1 MPAKAR
7 PDPDGQFKS
16 FERLKSYTSLLIAL
30 EQALLAALQLIRLI
44 GC

>member
-1 MPAKAR
+1 MPVKHR
-7 PDPDGQFKS
+7 PDPDGQFEY
-16 FERLKSYTSLLIAL
+16 FERLRSFTSLLIAL